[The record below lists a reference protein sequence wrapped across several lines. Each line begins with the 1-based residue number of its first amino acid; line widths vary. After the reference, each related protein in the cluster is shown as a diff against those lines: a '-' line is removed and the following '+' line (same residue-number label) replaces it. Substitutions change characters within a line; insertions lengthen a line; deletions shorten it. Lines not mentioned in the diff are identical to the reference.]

1 MQKSAMTKLFLLIPT
16 TVLLWFLG
24 VGIYGYLW
32 VNHLLETET
41 LYGYE
46 RSRLLISSAFLVYKV
61 PYLFIALGV
70 VLGLEVLLV
79 SWFVLRGKL
88 CVAIVIVLVGIISIN
103 GQTQRSVGGIIYF
116 TNNTPKDVRT
126 FPVEIL
132 KANKKVAVTYPDE
145 HHRFAFSNLTPGRY
159 LLRLT
164 WPKHCVL
171 SYRLDLSKQSADLIK
186 VIMDAECAH
195 NNGRVRDLPSN

>member
-1 MQKSAMTKLFLLIPT
+1 MSKKFGAALLLICAAT
-16 TVLLWFLG
+16 
-24 VGIYGYLW
+24 
-32 VNHLLETET
+32 
-41 LYGYE
+41 
-46 RSRLLISSAFLVYKV
+46 
-61 PYLFIALGV
+61 
-70 VLGLEVLLV
+70 
-79 SWFVLRGKL
+79 
-88 CVAIVIVLVGIISIN
+88 IVTF
-103 GQTQRSVGGIIYF
+103 GQTPRQVGGIIYF

-126 FPVEIL
+126 FPVEVL

-145 HHRFAFSNLTPGRY
+145 HHRFAFSHLTPGKY

-171 SYRLDLSKQSADLIK
+171 SYRLDLSKQSIDLIK